1 MLFQAI
7 QRGGDDI
14 LRKVTSKWFGY
25 SQGAALSGRPFLALH
40 ARIVGAEEIARLA
53 NSTGQPL
60 LTSGAFI
67 ASPAIAPLALLT
79 PGPGMV
85 RTPVQAVP

>member
-7 QRGGDDI
+7 QRGNDDI
-14 LRKVTSKWFGY
+14 LRKVASKWFGY
-25 SQGAALSGRPFLALH
+25 SQGAALSGRPFLALY

-67 ASPAIAPLALLT
+67 TSPAIAPLALLT
-79 PGPGMV
+79 PHLGMSGA
-85 RTPVQAVP
+85 PL